1 MDEDPFYLIIAIIE
15 LVLIHSLGI
24 LTALSAPLMKMRAT
38 AFLFGVSYTIFIIL
52 VALYLIDSRVSE
64 RVKEN
69 TLIKSNNNQTISF
82 LLLIS
87 LIFFIFCI
95 GIGGNIAAILDG
107 LSASPTPEMMFAN
120 GVMNFF
126 IFFLGPLA
134 YISLATGYKTK
145 ESLENLNFRISKRS
159 LLYFITGIPALLLLN
174 GALQYLI
181 PLIEGIFDFQL
192 AENVVA
198 ISAVQGMSIS
208 IAFVTSALTAFSEEL
223 FFRGFMQNKIGLLLT
238 TIVFT
243 ISHISYGNLYEII
256 AVFVFSLIM
265 GYSVKR
271 TKDLGFAIGM
281 HFTNNFVTI
290 VVINYFPH
298 LAGI

>member
-1 MDEDPFYLIIAIIE
+1 MDDDSFHMAIAIIE
-15 LVLIHSLGI
+15 LVFIHFLGI

-38 AFLFGVSYTIFIIL
+38 ALLFGISYTIFIIF
-52 VALYLIDSRVSE
+52 VALYLFDSRVSE
-64 RVKEN
+64 RVKKN
-69 TLIKSNNNQTISF
+69 TLIKNNQAISF
-82 LLLIS
+82 LLLIT

-95 GIGGNIAAILDG
+95 GIGGNIAAIMDG

-145 ESLENLNFRISKRS
+145 ESLENLNFRIGKRS
-159 LLYFITGIPALLLLN
+159 LLYFIAGIPAMLLLIV
-174 GALQYLI
+174 ALPYLT
-181 PLIEGIFDFQL
+181 PLIEWIFDFQL

-198 ISAVQGMSIS
+198 ITAAQGMSIS
-208 IAFVTSALTAFSEEL
+208 IAFVVSALTAFSEEL
-223 FFRGFMQNKIGLLLT
+223 FFRGFMQNKMGILFT
-238 TIVFT
+238 TVVFT
-243 ISHISYGNLYEII
+243 LSHISYGNLYEII
-256 AVFVFSLIM
+256 AAFILSLVM

-281 HFTNNFVTI
+281 HFTNNFATI
-290 VVINYFPH
+290 VVINYLPH
-298 LAGI
+298 LVGI